1 MKDQDDFPMQS
12 GIGSEGIAAAK
23 DSDIRRVSLASAIG
37 ATLEWYDFF
46 IFGSAAALVFNKLF
60 FPAFDPVAGTIAS
73 LASFAI
79 GFIARPVG
87 GIVFGHYGDKIG
99 RKAMLVL
106 SLLMMG
112 GVTFLI
118 GLLPTYDSI
127 GLAAPILLT
136 VLRFLQGFAV
146 GGEWGGA
153 TLMVIEHSPAK
164 KRGFYGAWPQMG
176 ISAALILSTAVMAV
190 TTAVMTPEQFEIWG
204 WRIPFLLSGLLVV
217 VGFVI
222 RRRVSESPSFQ
233 KLQRTQSAER
243 LPIATV
249 FATQKKR
256 TFQVVAA
263 QAAENTSFF
272 VISVYAL
279 VYLTQNLH
287 IEKSLAIQAL
297 MIASFFTLLSQPFFG
312 ALSDRIGRKK
322 VYMGGMIF
330 LGLFIF
336 PFFEM
341 LNTGNYFVIVAAMTI
356 ALTIGLG
363 STLSAQPALISE
375 QYPAAIRYSGVSVAY
390 QLATVIWS
398 GPTPILAALFVMWVG
413 GYWLLAAYIVLAAV
427 ISVLGIMPL
436 REAAGM
442 ELSALEDGVAHDE
455 KTGDA
460 PMGVRFSEGRAS

>member
-1 MKDQDDFPMQS
+1 MVN
-12 GIGSEGIAAAK
+12 
-23 DSDIRRVSLASAIG
+23 DSDIRRVSFASAIG

-60 FPAFDPVAGTIAS
+60 FPAIDPVAGTIAS

-87 GIVFGHYGDKIG
+87 GIVFGHYGDRIG

-118 GLLPTYDSI
+118 GLLPTYQSI
-127 GLAAPILLT
+127 GLGAPVLLT
-136 VLRFLQGFAV
+136 TLRFLQGFAV

-176 ISAALILSTAVMAV
+176 ISAALILSTGVMAV
-190 TTAVMTPEQFEIWG
+190 TTAMTTPEQFAAWG
-204 WRIPFLLSGLLVV
+204 WRVPFLLSGVLVI
-217 VGFVI
+217 VGFII

-233 KLQRTQSAER
+233 KLQRTHTAEKM
-243 LPIATV
+243 PIATV
-249 FATQKKR
+249 IATQKKR
-256 TFQVVAA
+256 TLQVVAA

-287 IEKSLAIQAL
+287 IGKPLAIRAL
-297 MIASFFTLLSQPFFG
+297 MIASVFTLLSQPFFG

-330 LGLFIF
+330 LGAFIF
-336 PFFEM
+336 PFFRM
-341 LNTGNYFVIVAAMTI
+341 LDTGSYPMIVTAMTL

-398 GPTPILAALFVMWVG
+398 GPTPILAALFVMWAG

-436 REAAGM
+436 REAAGL
-442 ELSALEDGVAHDE
+442 ELSALEDGTARAAHVE
-455 KTGDA
+455 HQPLATGLS
-460 PMGVRFSEGRAS
+460 GEQAS

>member
-1 MKDQDDFPMQS
+1 M
-12 GIGSEGIAAAK
+12 ATV
-23 DSDIRRVSLASAIG
+23 SDIRRVSIASAVG

-60 FPAFDPVAGTIAS
+60 FPGFDPVAGTIAS

-87 GIVFGHYGDKIG
+87 GIVFGHYGDRIG
-99 RKAMLVL
+99 RKAMLVI

-112 GVTFLI
+112 SVTFLI
-118 GLLPTYDSI
+118 GLLPTYQSI
-127 GLAAPILLT
+127 GLGAPILLT
-136 VLRFLQGFAV
+136 LLRFLQGFAV

-153 TLMVIEHSPAK
+153 TLMVVEHAPSSR
-164 KRGFYGAWPQMG
+164 RGFYGSWPQMG
-176 ISAALILSTAVMAV
+176 IPGALILSTGVMAI
-190 TTAVMTPEQFEIWG
+190 TTALTTPEQFAAWG
-204 WRIPFLLSGLLVV
+204 WRIPFLLSSVLVG

-222 RRRVSESPSFQ
+222 RRRVSESPSFK
-233 KLQRTQSAER
+233 KLQRTHTEAKM
-243 LPIATV
+243 PIKTV
-249 FATQKKR
+249 LASHKKR

-279 VYLTQNLH
+279 VYLTQNMHMPRPMALH
-287 IEKSLAIQAL
+287 AL
-297 MIASFFTLLSQPFFG
+297 LIASVGALVAQPFFG

-330 LGLFIF
+330 TGLFIF
-336 PFFEM
+336 PFFKI
-341 LNTGNYFVIVAAMTI
+341 LGSGSYPAIVVAMTF
-356 ALTIGLG
+356 AMTIGLG
-363 STLSAQPALISE
+363 STLSVQPALISE

-398 GPTPILAALFVMWVG
+398 GPTPILAAMFVLWAG
-413 GYWLLAAYIVLAAV
+413 GYWLLAGYIVLAAV

-436 REAAGM
+436 REAAGV
-442 ELSALEDGVAHDE
+442 ELSSLEEEFSREARVA
-455 KTGDA
+455 GA
-460 PMGVRFSEGRAS
+460 PVASTAVRQ

>member
-1 MKDQDDFPMQS
+1 MVN
-12 GIGSEGIAAAK
+12 
-23 DSDIRRVSLASAIG
+23 DSDIRRVSFASAIG

-46 IFGSAAALVFNKLF
+46 IFGSAAALIFNKLF
-60 FPAFDPVAGTIAS
+60 FPAIDPVAGTIAA

-106 SLLMMG
+106 SLVMMG

-118 GLLPTYDSI
+118 GLLPTYQSI
-127 GLAAPILLT
+127 GLGAPILLT
-136 VLRFLQGFAV
+136 ALRFLQGFAV

-176 ISAALILSTAVMAV
+176 ISAALILSTGVMAL
-190 TTAVMTPEQFEIWG
+190 TTAFTTPEQFASWG
-204 WRIPFLLSGLLVV
+204 WRVPFLLSGILVV
-217 VGFVI
+217 VGIII

-233 KLQRTQSAER
+233 KLQRSHTAEKM
-243 LPIATV
+243 PIATV
-249 FATQKKR
+249 LATQKKR
-256 TFQVVAA
+256 TLQIVAA

-279 VYLTQNLH
+279 VYMTQNLH
-287 IEKSLAIQAL
+287 IEKPLAIRAL
-297 MIASFFTLLSQPFFG
+297 MIGSFFTLLSQPFFG

-330 LGLFIF
+330 LGAFIF
-336 PFFEM
+336 PFFK
-341 LNTGNYFVIVAAMTI
+341 LLDTGSYPVIVTAISVAMVF
-356 ALTIGLG
+356 GLG

-398 GPTPILAALFVMWVG
+398 GPTPILAALFVMWAG
-413 GYWLLAAYIVLAAV
+413 GYWLLAAYIVFAAV
-427 ISVLGIMPL
+427 VSVLGIMPL
-436 REAAGM
+436 REAAGV
-442 ELSALEDGVAHDE
+442 ELSSLEENLHR
-455 KTGDA
+455 DA
-460 PMGVRFSEGRAS
+460 GAARQPLANGLSGEQAS

>member
-1 MKDQDDFPMQS
+1 MVNAVS
-12 GIGSEGIAAAK
+12 A
-23 DSDIRRVSLASAIG
+23 SDIRRVSFASAIG

-87 GIVFGHYGDKIG
+87 GIVFGHYGDRIG

-106 SLLMMG
+106 SLVMMG

-118 GLLPTYDSI
+118 GLLPTYQSI
-127 GLAAPILLT
+127 GLGAPILLT
-136 VLRFLQGFAV
+136 TLRFLQGFAV

-176 ISAALILSTAVMAV
+176 ISAALILSTGVMAL
-190 TTAVMTPEQFEIWG
+190 TSAYTTPEQFAAWG
-204 WRIPFLLSGLLVV
+204 WRVPFLLSGVLVV
-217 VGFVI
+217 VGIVI

-233 KLQRTQSAER
+233 KLQRTHTAEKM
-243 LPIATV
+243 PIATV
-249 FATQKKR
+249 LATHKKR
-256 TFQVVAA
+256 TLQIVAA
-263 QAAENTSFF
+263 QAAENSSFF

-287 IEKSLAIQAL
+287 MERPLAIRAL
-297 MIASFFTLLSQPFFG
+297 MIASFFMLLSQPFFG

-330 LGLFIF
+330 LGAFIF
-336 PFFEM
+336 PFFKM
-341 LNTGNYFVIVAAMTI
+341 LDTGSYPVIVTAMTL
-356 ALTIGLG
+356 AMTIGLG

-398 GPTPILAALFVMWVG
+398 GPTPILAALFVMWAG
-413 GYWLLAAYIVLAAV
+413 GYWLLAAYIILAAV

-436 REAAGM
+436 REAAGV
-442 ELSALEDGVAHDE
+442 ELSALEE
-455 KTGDA
+455 STGREPRMERQSIA
-460 PMGVRFSEGRAS
+460 AGLSGEQAS

>member
-1 MKDQDDFPMQS
+1 MVN
-12 GIGSEGIAAAK
+12 
-23 DSDIRRVSLASAIG
+23 DSDIRRVSFASAIG

-46 IFGSAAALVFNKLF
+46 IFGSAAALIFNKLF

-87 GIVFGHYGDKIG
+87 GIVFGHYGDRIG

-118 GLLPTYDSI
+118 GLLPTYESI
-127 GLAAPILLT
+127 GLGAPILLT
-136 VLRFLQGFAV
+136 TLRFLQGFAV

-176 ISAALILSTAVMAV
+176 ISAALILSTGVMAL
-190 TTAVMTPEQFEIWG
+190 TTALTTAEQFAAWG
-204 WRIPFLLSGLLVV
+204 WRVPFLLSGLLVV
-217 VGFVI
+217 VGFII

-233 KLQRTQSAER
+233 KLQRSHTVEKM
-243 LPIATV
+243 PIAMV
-249 FATQKKR
+249 LATQKKR
-256 TFQVVAA
+256 TLQIVAA

-287 IEKSLAIQAL
+287 IGKPLAIRAL
-297 MIASFFTLLSQPFFG
+297 MIGSFFTLLSQPFFG

-330 LGLFIF
+330 LGAFIF
-336 PFFEM
+336 PFFRM
-341 LNTGNYFVIVAAMTI
+341 LDTGSYPVIVTAITI
-356 ALTIGLG
+356 AMVFGLG

-398 GPTPILAALFVMWVG
+398 GPTPILAALFVMWAG

-436 REAAGM
+436 REAAGV
-442 ELSALEDGVAHDE
+442 ELAALEDGASREPRMERQPVAAGLSGE
-455 KTGDA
+455 Q
-460 PMGVRFSEGRAS
+460 AS